1 MQKSAPLL
9 VSGIFAI
16 ALAIIPHARAQDS
29 SEVLSYTVEHPTYG
43 NIGTYINTVTK
54 DGKMAD
60 VRTDLHV
67 AVKVIGIRMFHQD
80 ATREERWDNQ
90 QLVSFKSS
98 TDDNGTQINVT
109 GQADRNGF
117 HINSTAAGVVTAP
130 PQVHPSNP
138 WAPFILHTDVEMSTK
153 TGRVVPV
160 VVKDTGLMTM
170 SFDGRPIQVHQW
182 FIDGDKHEVV
192 WIDARGVVV
201 GFQTTEQDTA
211 INFILKTQT
220 AAAGPTPSPSLAHN

>member
-1 MQKSAPLL
+1 MQKSAPILA
-9 VSGIFAI
+9 SGIFA
-16 ALAIIPHARAQDS
+16 ASLAFAPLASAQETT
-29 SEVLSYTVEHPTYG
+29 EVLAYNVEHPTYG
-43 NIGTYINTVTK
+43 NIGTYINTVIK
-54 DGKMAD
+54 DGKTAD

-80 ATREERWDNQ
+80 ATREERWNNQ

-98 TDDNGTQINVT
+98 TDDNGTQIDVT
-109 GQADRNGF
+109 GQADPNGF

-138 WAPFILHTDVEMSTK
+138 WAPFVLHTDVEMSTK

-160 VVKDTGLMTM
+160 VVKDTGLVTMT
-170 SFDGRPIQVHQW
+170 FDGHPIQVHQW

-192 WIDARGVVV
+192 WIDDRGVVV

-211 INFILKTQT
+211 INFILRTQT
-220 AAAGPTPSPSLAHN
+220 AAAPAPSPSIAHN